1 MAEIRWIKLTVNMF
15 DDEKIRLIQAM
26 PEADAI
32 IIIWIRLLTLAG
44 KTNSEGQIFITENM
58 PYNDEMLATLF
69 NKPVNTI
76 RLAIE
81 TLRNFGM
88 IDLYGDGTLAVINW
102 EKHQN
107 VDAMEKMREQERLR
121 KQRQRERQKQ
131 LELPMSRD
139 SHGTVTG
146 RHATDIEEDIDKNIY
161 MSGKTDNIPFKEII
175 DFLNQKADTNFRHSA
190 NKNRDLIKARFN
202 EGFTLDDF
210 KTVIEY
216 CCKEWKGVTFTNGKL
231 GDEYLQPS
239 TLFNNKFDERL
250 NKAKLDVSKSQ
261 KQQLETKAPS
271 YVNEMSENDLLN
283 MGE

>member
-1 MAEIRWIKLTVNMF
+1 MAEIKWIKLTVNMF

-26 PEADAI
+26 PESDAI
-32 IIIWIRLLTLAG
+32 IIIWIRLLALAG
-44 KTNSEGQIFITENM
+44 KTNSNGQIFITENM

-88 IDLYGDGTLAVINW
+88 VDVLGDGTLEVINW

-107 VDAMEKMREQERLR
+107 VDAMEKLREQERLR
-121 KQRQRERQKQ
+121 KQKQRNRQKQ
-131 LELPMSRD
+131 IELPMSRD

-146 RHATDIEEDIDKNIY
+146 RHATDIDIDIDIEK
-161 MSGKTDNIPFKEII
+161 DNIPFRKVIEY
-175 DFLNQKADTNFRHSA
+175 LNEKADKNFKHTAA
-190 NKNRDLIKARFN
+190 NTKKVIKARFN
-202 EGFTLDDF
+202 EGFRFEDF
-210 KTVIEY
+210 KLVIDY
-216 CCKEWKGVTFTNGKL
+216 CCKEWKGVTFSNGKL

-250 NKAKLDVSKSQ
+250 NKAKLDSSKN
-261 KQQLETKAPS
+261 KPTKEPTPN
-271 YVNEMSENDLLN
+271 YVNGMSETDLLN

>member
-1 MAEIRWIKLTVNMF
+1 MF

-44 KTNSEGQIFITENM
+44 KTNSDGQIFITENM

-69 NKPVNTI
+69 NKPVNTV

-88 IDLYGDGTLAVINW
+88 IDVYGDGTLAVINW

-131 LELPMSRD
+131 LELPSRD

-146 RHATDIEEDIDKNIY
+146 RHAIDIEEDIDKER
-161 MSGKTDNIPFKEII
+161 DNIPFKKVVEY
-175 DFLNQKADTNFRHSA
+175 LNEKAEKNFKYSA
-190 NKNRDLIKARFN
+190 VNTKKVIKARFN
-202 EGFTLDDF
+202 EGFVFEDF
-210 KTVIEY
+210 KLVIDY
-216 CCKEWKGVTFTNGKL
+216 CCKEWKGVTFGNGKL

-250 NKAKLDVSKSQ
+250 NKAKLEIAKNKVQTEPKSN
-261 KQQLETKAPS
+261 
-271 YVNEMSENDLLN
+271 YVNGMSENDLLN